1 MCHSLVDGW
10 ELDAGMM
17 PSSGGRPEG
26 GVAAITAGRT
36 GDKPAADIG

>member
-1 MCHSLVDGW
+1 MDR

-17 PSSGGRPEG
+17 PSGVSRPEG

-36 GDKPAADIG
+36 GDKPAADVG